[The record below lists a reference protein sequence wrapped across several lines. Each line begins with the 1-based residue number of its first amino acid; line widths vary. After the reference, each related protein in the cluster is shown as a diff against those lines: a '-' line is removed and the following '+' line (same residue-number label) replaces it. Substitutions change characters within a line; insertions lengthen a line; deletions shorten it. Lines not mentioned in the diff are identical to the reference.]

1 MQTVRFLHASSCID
15 SGSDASERC
24 VTAGTRSYLCDA
36 GSRVSAGSRCTASLT
51 ARCSSDNRAEVA
63 QVSDRLP
70 DMRMPLL
77 GPQSEQRTRINA
89 PPSHQGYLLP
99 WQEMVD
105 GWL

>member
-1 MQTVRFLHASSCID
+1 
-15 SGSDASERC
+15 
-24 VTAGTRSYLCDA
+24 
-36 GSRVSAGSRCTASLT
+36 
-51 ARCSSDNRAEVA
+51 VA

-89 PPSHQGYLLP
+89 PPSYQGYLLP

-105 GWL
+105 GWLTIPVSAGPSSCLARG